1 MRERTDAGRGRTAA
15 FILLFLVLGALL
27 GAGSKFLDTQAVN
40 DLPQLFQTL
49 DVTNFLGRSAVWITL
64 AVFIACLSGSPFRA
78 AWYVFAFFLGMV
90 GAYYLYSRFGAGF
103 FPRSYAMVWF
113 GLTLASPFLA
123 LLCWY
128 AKGEGILGIVLS
140 ACILAVLIDLT
151 FSYGAFY
158 VDPVSPLELVFLAA
172 TLLLLRR
179 KQMVSMVVLAVALAI
194 AIHGVPF
201 PWTGLS

>member
-40 DLPQLFQTL
+40 DLPQLCQTL

-103 FPRSYAMVWF
+103 FPRSYAMRGSW
-113 GLTLASPFLA
+113 AS
-123 LLCWY
+123 
-128 AKGEGILGIVLS
+128 S
-140 ACILAVLIDLT
+140 
-151 FSYGAFY
+151 
-158 VDPVSPLELVFLAA
+158 
-172 TLLLLRR
+172 
-179 KQMVSMVVLAVALAI
+179 
-194 AIHGVPF
+194 
-201 PWTGLS
+201 